1 VDTFCIVFK
10 SIGDGVLALIGIVV
24 AIDILFPSFNKWL
37 EEREVIVKNNRPLR
51 IGMGI
56 LLAVFCL
63 AYIGVSIRNGVI
75 EVKEHSPIYQAQMLA
90 EETDYSRQL
99 EIKEHVLN
107 FCPDLREYASR
118 CAKGDSSDDAP
129 TYPESYI
136 ARINEAMK
144 SLTSEGIY
152 STNMEVIFIRHK
164 TANTP
169 QELAT
174 NLFEI
179 ASEFETMAN
188 QLPKPIK
195 SR

>member
-1 VDTFCIVFK
+1 
-10 SIGDGVLALIGIVV
+10 V

-37 EEREVIVKNNRPLR
+37 EEKEVIVKNNRPIR
-51 IGMGI
+51 IWMGI

-63 AYIGVSIRNGVI
+63 TYIGVSIRNGVI

-90 EETDYSRQL
+90 EEADYSRQM

-118 CAKGDSSDDAP
+118 CAKGDTDDTAP
-129 TYPESYI
+129 TYAESYT

-144 SLTSEGIY
+144 SLNSEGVY
-152 STNMEVIFIRHK
+152 STNMETIFDRHK
-164 TANTP
+164 TVATP
-169 QELAT
+169 KDIAT

-179 ASEFETMAN
+179 ASEFEKMAN
-188 QLPKPIK
+188 QLPKQIK
-195 SR
+195 NK